1 MRRRAGYNARMSPN
15 DTSIRHEPEA
25 RRFVAD
31 LDRGQAVLE
40 YAPGPDGALDY
51 RHTFVPDALRGQGIA
66 SRLVRFA
73 LDYALAA
80 RVRVV
85 PSCPFVAAFLDRHP
99 GYESID
105 ARTA

>member
-1 MRRRAGYNARMSPN
+1 
-15 DTSIRHEPEA
+15 
-25 RRFVAD
+25 
-31 LDRGQAVLE
+31 
-40 YAPGPDGALDY
+40 
-51 RHTFVPDALRGQGIA
+51 VPDALRGQGIA